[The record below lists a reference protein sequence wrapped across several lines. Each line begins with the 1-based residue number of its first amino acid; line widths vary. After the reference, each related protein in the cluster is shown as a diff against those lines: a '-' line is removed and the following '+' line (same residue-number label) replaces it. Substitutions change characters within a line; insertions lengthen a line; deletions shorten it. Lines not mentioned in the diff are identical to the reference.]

1 MKITQVRQTT
11 NKTKKKVTILVQ
23 KLRKEVTIIQ
33 VGTFIFSSVFIPTKM
48 GVIFHVNLASK
59 YVVHRKYEQLKKQN
73 TNVNS

>member
-33 VGTFIFSSVFIPTKM
+33 VGTSIFSSVFIPVKM
-48 GVIFHVNLASK
+48 GVILHVNLASK
-59 YVVHRKYEQLKKQN
+59 YFVHRKYEQLKTKYE
-73 TNVNS
+73 